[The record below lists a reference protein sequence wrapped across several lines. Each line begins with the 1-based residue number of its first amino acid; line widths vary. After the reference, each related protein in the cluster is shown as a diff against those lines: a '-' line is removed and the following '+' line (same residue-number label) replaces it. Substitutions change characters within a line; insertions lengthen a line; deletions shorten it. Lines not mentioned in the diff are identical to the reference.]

1 MALIISRKHA
11 MPRSNSSGSTPSVTN
26 PSIAYQVSSAL
37 AMMLLPLA
45 AQTAHAAEQVITPAA
60 AKAASGVQALKE
72 IKVSGAKDAGVND
85 FKADKAA
92 SVKYTEALVDTPQT
106 ITVIKR
112 ELIEQQGA
120 VTLTEALQNTPGVG
134 TFFLGENGST
144 STGDAVYMRG
154 FDTSG
159 SIYVDGVRDLGSI
172 SRDMFNI
179 EQIDVLKGP
188 AGTDSGRGSPTGSI
202 NLSSKQPTLEDAFI
216 SLLTAGSGSNKRVT
230 ADWNKVINAE
240 TGTAFRVNLMDQDSG
255 NPARDEVKNKRW
267 AIAPSLAFGL
277 NGATRVNLNYL
288 HVKQDNLPD
297 GGVPTIGL
305 PGYTSPDPKR
315 PFITNAPKVDSKNF
329 YGAMTDFNKVTA
341 DMATVRVEHDFSS
354 TSKLQNTSRYGKT
367 SQNYLLTAYRA
378 HGEGLLTPSATDLS
392 TWALVRGIP
401 TVKDQVNEIF
411 ANQTTLTVQ
420 FLTGAISHS
429 LVSGLE
435 FINEKQ
441 TNYFYK
447 NKGILPNANLYHPDP
462 SAQVAGLNL
471 QRNGERT
478 DGSTSTQSAYVFDTL
493 KLGEQWQFN
502 LGLRADHYSTT
513 YTSITALTG
522 AGIPAGTMSAL
533 AIDTSGTLING
544 KLAALYKPTADSSV
558 YAMVATSKQPPGG
571 NSFALSAQ
579 AGSAANPKFDPQE
592 TITKEIGTKWD
603 FLQQKLAFTAAL
615 YQTEVKNEVEQ
626 DPLDLTYRQTG
637 KKRVQGLELGVT
649 GEIVRGWLISAGYA
663 NMDTSVEAGSV
674 VTASGANNLN
684 YTPKQ
689 TFTAWTS
696 YTLPMGLKIG
706 GGARFVDQLTRGKDG
721 AIGTPVNTEAY
732 WVFDAMASYRV
743 SKNLD
748 LQLNLYNLADKE
760 YVASINKS
768 GYRYT
773 PGVPRSF
780 SVTANIA
787 F

>member
-1 MALIISRKHA
+1 MAFITSRKHA
-11 MPRSNSSGSTPSVTN
+11 LNASKQKISV
-26 PSIAYQVSSAL
+26 QMSSAL
-37 AMMLLPLA
+37 AVMLLPLA
-45 AQTAHAAEQVITPAA
+45 AQTALAADVATSPAA
-60 AKAASGVQALKE
+60 TKNESSTQSLKE
-72 IKVSGAKDAGVND
+72 ISVSGERSKKAVND

-92 SVKYTEALVDTPQT
+92 SAKYTEALVDTPQT

-202 NLSSKQPTLEDAFI
+202 NLSSKQPTLEDAFY
-216 SLLTAGSGSNKRVT
+216 SLVTAGSGSNKRVT

-277 NGATRVNLNYL
+277 NGATRVNLSYL

-354 TSKLQNTSRYGKT
+354 TSKLQNTSRYGKN
-367 SQNYLLTAYRA
+367 SQNYLLTAYLARA
-378 HGEGLLTPSATDLS
+378 NTILTPSATDLS
-392 TWALVRGIP
+392 TWALVRTIP

-411 ANQTTLTVQ
+411 ANQTTLTAQ
-420 FLTGAISHS
+420 FNTGVIAHS
-429 LVSGLE
+429 VVSGLE

-441 TNYFYK
+441 TNFFYK
-447 NKGILPNANLYHPDP
+447 GKGVLPNSNLYHPDP
-462 SAQVAGLNL
+462 SAPVSDFNL

-513 YTSITALTG
+513 YTGISALTG
-522 AGIPAGTMSAL
+522 TGIPPGTMSAL

-579 AGSAANPKFDPQE
+579 AGSAANPKFDPQA

-603 FLQQKLAFTAAL
+603 FLQQKLAFTAAV

-663 NMDTSVEAGSV
+663 HMDTSVEAGSV
-674 VTASGANNLN
+674 VTASGVNNLN

-696 YTLPMGLKIG
+696 YTLPMGLKLG
-706 GGARFVDQLTRGKDG
+706 GGARYVDQLTRGKDG
-721 AIGTPVNTEAY
+721 AIGTPVNTDAY

-748 LQLNLYNLADKE
+748 LQLNLYNLADKD

-773 PGVPRSF
+773 PGAPRSF
-780 SVTANIA
+780 TVTANIA

>member
-11 MPRSNSSGSTPSVTN
+11 MPRSTPSVTN
-26 PSIAYQVSSAL
+26 PSIAYQVSGAL

-45 AQTAHAAEQVITPAA
+45 AQTVHAAEPAITPAA

-134 TFFLGENGST
+134 TFFLGENGNT
-144 STGDAVYMRG
+144 NTGDAVYMRG

-202 NLSSKQPTLEDAFI
+202 NLSSKQAHMEDGFNT
-216 SLLTAGSGSNKRVT
+216 LLTLGSASKKRVT
-230 ADWNKVINAE
+230 ADWNKVLNAE
-240 TGTAFRVNLMDQDSG
+240 TGTAFRLNLMDQDSG
-255 NPARDEVKNKRW
+255 NPARNEVKNKRW
-267 AIAPSLAFGL
+267 AIAPTIAFGL
-277 NGATRVNLNYL
+277 NGATRVHLNYL

-315 PFITNAPKVDSKNF
+315 PYIGTAPMVDPKNF
-329 YGAMTDFNKVTA
+329 YGALSDFNNVTA
-341 DMATVRVEHDFSS
+341 DMATVRIEHDFSP
-354 TSKLQNTSRYGKT
+354 TSKLQNSSRYGKT
-367 SQNYLLTAYRA
+367 QQNYLLTAFLGRA
-378 HGEGLLTPSATDLS
+378 NTLLTPSATDLS
-392 TWALVRGIP
+392 SWSLLRTIP
-401 TVKDQVNEIF
+401 TVKDQKNEIF
-411 ANQTTLTVQ
+411 ANQTTLNTQ
-420 FLTGAISHS
+420 FVTGAISHT
-429 LVSGLE
+429 LVSGVEL
-435 FINEKQ
+435 INEKQ
-441 TNYFYK
+441 TTFGYS
-447 NKGILPNANLYHPDP
+447 GTGSLPPANLYKPNP
-462 SAQVAGLNL
+462 SDAVTDLKL
-471 QRNGERT
+471 QRNGVRSE
-478 DGSTSTQSAYVFDTL
+478 GSTSTQSAYVFDTL

-502 LGLRADHYSTT
+502 AGLRLDHYSTT
-513 YTSITALTG
+513 YTGIAPLSGTG
-522 AGIPAGTMSAL
+522 IAPGTLMAN

-544 KLAALYKPTADSSV
+544 KLAALYKPTPDSSV

-571 NSFALSAQ
+571 ANFALSAS
-579 AGSAANPKFDPQE
+579 ASSAANPKFDPQE
-592 TITKEIGTKWD
+592 TITKEIGAKWD
-603 FLQQKLAFTAAL
+603 LLKQKLALTAAI

-626 DPLDLTYRQTG
+626 DPLDLLYRQTG
-637 KKRVQGLELGVT
+637 KKRVQGIELGVT
-649 GEIVRGWLISAGYA
+649 GEVVRNWLISAGYA
-663 NMDTSVEAGSV
+663 HMDTSVESGNM
-674 VTASGANNLN
+674 VTASGVNNLN

-689 TFTAWTS
+689 SFTAWTS

-706 GGARFVDQLTRGKDG
+706 GGGRFVDQLTRGKDG
-721 AIGTPVNTEAY
+721 AVGTPQYTDAY
-732 WVFDAMASYRV
+732 WVFDAMASYRI

-748 LQLNLYNLADKE
+748 LQLNLYNLADKQ
-760 YVASINKS
+760 YVAAINKS

-773 PGVPRSF
+773 PGAPRSL
-780 SVTANIA
+780 SVTANIV

>member
-1 MALIISRKHA
+1 MAFITSRKHA
-11 MPRSNSSGSTPSVTN
+11 INTSKQKI
-26 PSIAYQVSSAL
+26 SIQMSSAL
-37 AMMLLPLA
+37 ALMLLPLA
-45 AQTAHAAEQVITPAA
+45 AQTALAADVATSPAA
-60 AKAASGVQALKE
+60 TKNESSAQSLKE
-72 IKVSGAKDAGVND
+72 ISVSGERSKKGVNE

-134 TFFLGENGST
+134 TFFLGENGNT
-144 STGDAVYMRG
+144 TTGDAVYMRG

-216 SLLTAGSGSNKRVT
+216 SLLTAGSASKKRIA

-240 TGTAFRVNLMDQDSG
+240 TGSAFRVNLMDQDSG
-255 NPARDEVKNKRW
+255 NPARDVVNSKRW
-267 AIAPSLAFGL
+267 AVAPSLAFGL
-277 NGATRVNLNYL
+277 NSATRVNLNYL

-305 PGYTSPDPKR
+305 PGYTSPDPTR
-315 PFITNAPKVDSKNF
+315 PFIGAAPKVNPKNF
-329 YGAMTDFNKVTA
+329 YGSLTDFNNVTA

-354 TSKLQNTSRYGKT
+354 TSKLQNTSRYGKN
-367 SQNYLLTAYRA
+367 SQNYLLTSYLARA
-378 HGEGLLTPSATDLS
+378 NTVLTPSATDLS
-392 TWALVRGIP
+392 SWGLVRTIP
-401 TVKDQVNEIF
+401 TVKDQINEIF
-411 ANQTTLTVQ
+411 ANQTTLTAQ
-420 FLTGAISHS
+420 FKTGVIAHS
-429 LVSGLE
+429 VVSGLE

-441 TNYFYK
+441 TNYSYS
-447 NKGILPNANLYHPDP
+447 GLGTLATVNLYHPDP
-462 SAQVAGLNL
+462 SAPVAGLKL
-471 QRNGERT
+471 QRNGARS

-522 AGIPAGTMSAL
+522 TGIPAGTMSAL

-558 YAMVATSKQPPGG
+558 YAMVATSKLPPGG

-649 GEIVRGWLISAGYA
+649 GEIVRDWLVSAGYA
-663 NMDTSVEAGSV
+663 HMDTSVEAGSV
-674 VTASGANNLN
+674 VTASGVNNLN

-721 AIGTPVNTEAY
+721 AVGTPVNTEAY

-773 PGVPRSF
+773 PGAPRSF

>member
-1 MALIISRKHA
+1 MAFITSRKHA
-11 MPRSNSSGSTPSVTN
+11 TNTPKQKISV
-26 PSIAYQVSSAL
+26 QMSSAL
-37 AMMLLPLA
+37 AVMLLPLA
-45 AQTAHAAEQVITPAA
+45 AQTALAADVATSPAA
-60 AKAASGVQALKE
+60 TKNESSTQGLKE
-72 IKVSGAKDAGVND
+72 INVSGDRSKKGVNE

-120 VTLTEALQNTPGVG
+120 VTLTEALRNTPGVG

-202 NLSSKQPTLEDAFI
+202 NLSSKQPTLEDAFY
-216 SLLTAGSGSNKRVT
+216 SLVTAGSGSNKRVT

-354 TSKLQNTSRYGKT
+354 TSKLQNTSRYGKN
-367 SQNYLLTAYRA
+367 SQNYLLTSYRT
-378 HGEGLLTPSATDLS
+378 HSEGLLTPSATDLS
-392 TWALVRGIP
+392 TWTMARTIP

-411 ANQTTLTVQ
+411 ANQTTLTAQ
-420 FLTGAISHS
+420 FTTGVIAHS
-429 LVSGLE
+429 VVSGLE

-441 TNYFYK
+441 TNFFYK
-447 NKGILPNANLYHPDP
+447 GKGILPNSNLYHPDP
-462 SAQVAGLNL
+462 SAPVSDFNL

-513 YTSITALTG
+513 YTSISELTG
-522 AGIPAGTMSAL
+522 KGIPPGTMSAL

-663 NMDTSVEAGSV
+663 HMDTSVEAGSV
-674 VTASGANNLN
+674 VTASGVNNLN

-696 YTLPMGLKIG
+696 YTLPMGLMIG
-706 GGARFVDQLTRGKDG
+706 GGARYVDQLTRGKDG
-721 AIGTPVNTEAY
+721 AVGTPVNTEAY

-773 PGVPRSF
+773 PGAPRSF